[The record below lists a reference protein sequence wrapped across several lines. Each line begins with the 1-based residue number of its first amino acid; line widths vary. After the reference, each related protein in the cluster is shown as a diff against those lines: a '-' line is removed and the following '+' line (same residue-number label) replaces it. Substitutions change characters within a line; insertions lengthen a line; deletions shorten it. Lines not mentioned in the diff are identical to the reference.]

1 MDLKTVHVKNVVPVS
16 KYEFVTSLHVK
27 DVRSPLLI
35 SSITVDGQSAA
46 FIRFPAAVAVLLSGQ
61 RAMPASCEILITW
74 TDGSYERISVLAA
87 NNASAARVT
96 QLHSTMLMSGAGF
109 SSADEVWIN
118 GKPRAFAR
126 VSHDLLMAT
135 FPESDAT
142 IDSIEVVVPDERFQ
156 QRAVFRYSVAGLRTV
171 SGPFKVAQ
179 NLIVSLLGSQGS
191 DIFDPPGALGD
202 LNKWPGSNA
211 PSGNQPVI
219 YTRIILAVQKVAA
232 YIQAS
237 QALSTLPSSER
248 LASVSIVGI
257 DTSPN
262 DPTKVSLLFKVAT
275 LDGQVAQFNTLIAAA
290 KQAATTGKL

>member
-16 KYEFVTSLHVK
+16 KYEFVTSLNIK
-27 DVRSPLLI
+27 DVRATSLI
-35 SSITVDGQSAA
+35 SSVTVDGQQAA
-46 FIRFPAAVAVLLSGQ
+46 FIRFPTAIAVMLSGQ
-61 RAMPASCEILITW
+61 RAMPASCNIVIAW
-74 TDGSYERISVLAA
+74 TDGSTELVTVLAA
-87 NNASAARVT
+87 NTNASSRVT
-96 QLHSTMLMSGAGF
+96 QLHSTLLLSGAGF

-135 FPESDAT
+135 FPETDST
-142 IDSIEVVVPDERFQ
+142 IDTIEVVVPDERFQ
-156 QRAVFRYSVAGLRTV
+156 QRAVFRYSVAGLRTI

-248 LASVSIVGI
+248 LAAVSIVGI
-257 DTSPN
+257 DTSPE
-262 DPTKVSLLFKVAT
+262 DPTKVSLLFRVTT
-275 LDGQVAQFNTLIAAA
+275 LDGQMAQFNTLIAAA
-290 KQAATTGKL
+290 KQAAMTGKL